1 VIVEQGELDNLIEA
15 EESCCARQ
23 SADERWIG
31 LSKQEITSL
40 LTPTLNINLPDQA

>member
-1 VIVEQGELDNLIEA
+1 VIVEQRELDNLIV
-15 EESCCARQ
+15 ARQ